1 MTMDKIE
8 KTYLFGEPLSP
19 VAVLT
24 LASDYKKFNVTG
36 YAIIGSCFTENLGV
50 QLVIT
55 DMLKSPNLR
64 YLIMCG
70 RESQHLAGEAFRAL
84 HENGV
89 ARLGTYR
96 KIIGCKSPLPFIDD
110 IPEWAIDEY
119 QENIILIDMTGIE
132 DDSKIQA
139 KIDECIEAF
148 KKSPFS
154 RKPMD
159 TGMSEVDEFTW
170 KKYAPIVES
179 EMMRKIAK

>member
-1 MTMDKIE
+1 MGMDKIE
-8 KTYLFGEPLSP
+8 KTYRYGEPSSP

-24 LASDYKKFNVTG
+24 LASDYTKFSVTG

-50 QLVIT
+50 QMVIT
-55 DMLKSPNLR
+55 NMLKSPNIR

-89 ARLGTYR
+89 ARVGTYR
-96 KIIGCKSPLPFIDD
+96 KIIGCKSPLPFIDE

-119 QENIILIDMTGIE
+119 QENIMLIDMTGIE
-132 DDSKIQA
+132 DDVRIQA
-139 KIDECIEAF
+139 KIDECTEAF
-148 KKSPFS
+148 GKNPMA
-154 RKPMD
+154 RMPMD
-159 TGMSEVDEFTW
+159 TGMPEVDEFTW

-179 EMMRKIAK
+179 NMMKKLVK